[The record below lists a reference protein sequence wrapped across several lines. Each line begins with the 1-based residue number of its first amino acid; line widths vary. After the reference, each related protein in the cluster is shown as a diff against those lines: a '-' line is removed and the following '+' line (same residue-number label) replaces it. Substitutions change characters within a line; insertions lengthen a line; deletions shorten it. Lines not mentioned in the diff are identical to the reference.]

1 VNYSDKFKKPKVTV
15 NNVESAHTAHRATR
29 LRNEDSSNSN
39 IDIDSGSSNTQ
50 RQAATSAQ
58 NAVATLPAAA
68 TQAAQSH
75 GRGAARYRILFQA
88 AEAICFLSAR

>member
-29 LRNEDSSNSN
+29 LRNEDSSN
-39 IDIDSGSSNTQ
+39 IDSISSNTQ

>member
-39 IDIDSGSSNTQ
+39 IDSGSNTQ

>member
-29 LRNEDSSNSN
+29 LRNEDSSN
-39 IDIDSGSSNTQ
+39 IDSSNFDSSNTQ